1 VSAPDVHELG
11 IWNANNE
18 VEVGKGHVIRPAD
31 VHVVD
36 WPVGA
41 AEQLHLPRVVILL
54 GGSESRPGQAPS
66 CHLRVRALLQA
77 ARWDQD
83 PHSIAEQ
90 RTITDGRIVAIGK
103 GFIRKRPKRVDYL
116 LRYTRD
122 FPLAVVE
129 ATRSR
134 RQSRRRCRHSKYS
147 GHGSSMAM
155 RALTGRSQT
164 ASRPRKRSVAFI

>member
-1 VSAPDVHELG
+1 MSAPDVHELG

-77 ARWDQD
+77 AGWDQD

-103 GFIRKRPKRVDYL
+103 GFIRKRPKPS
-116 LRYTRD
+116 TTCC
-122 FPLAVVE
+122 
-129 ATRSR
+129 ATRGISR
-134 RQSRRRCRHSKYS
+134 SP
-147 GHGSSMAM
+147 
-155 RALTGRSQT
+155 L
-164 ASRPRKRSVAFI
+164 SRPPAADGRAEGGADTRNILATVRRWLCAR